1 MLAASVA
8 SDRLTS
14 DWQLAVV
21 PTRPEYWMA
30 TPTECWPLLSR
41 VVSSTIQCSMAPRFC
56 ITGTTRPSTRSRT
69 GPSFQLASLTKC
81 WIAWCRRETPDA
93 RRSAPCSCAHRA
105 ATARSCSRSARADAH
120 RCPQPRPDPRHT
132 LGSAAPS
139 RHRNSVLR
147 SCPLDKH
154 PPTQRNQLNPI
165 YQDYSRDAVHL
176 LPGDPDRLQ
185 GHVQALV
192 GQVRRQG
199 EVSRGLRPLR

>member
-132 LGSAAPS
+132 LGSTAPS

-165 YQDYSRDAVHL
+165 YQDYSRDAVHPWYKTPA
-176 LPGDPDRLQ
+176 LPRRIFDIVNSTHSAALPPRCGD
-185 GHVQALV
+185 G
-192 GQVRRQG
+192 
-199 EVSRGLRPLR
+199 